1 MHTHVCTHAHTCT
14 CMTDSCDV
22 VFILCLTGTNILCS
36 CIFWTVYLYLCKYIK
51 LYIYN
56 IFSKFTLSFAGDYC
70 EITITVPSTH
80 NESLVM
86 VIAIS
91 LCILLVIVTLVVVL
105 CVFRQRRY
113 RGKYNPA
120 AVETVGG
127 TAVPLSQML
136 AADTKEFLIW
146 LTLTPS

>member
-1 MHTHVCTHAHTCT
+1 MTASVNCVYKLCEGFKDVCASGSHRCKNAATCRF
-14 CMTDSCDV
+14 DPS
-22 VFILCLTGTNILCS
+22 TGTYSCLCA
-36 CIFWTVYLYLCKYIK
+36 TDY
-51 LYIYN
+51 
-56 IFSKFTLSFAGDYC
+56 TGDYC

-91 LCILLVIVTLVVVL
+91 LCILLVFVTLVVVL

-136 AADTKEFLIW
+136 AADTKEFLI
-146 LTLTPS
+146 